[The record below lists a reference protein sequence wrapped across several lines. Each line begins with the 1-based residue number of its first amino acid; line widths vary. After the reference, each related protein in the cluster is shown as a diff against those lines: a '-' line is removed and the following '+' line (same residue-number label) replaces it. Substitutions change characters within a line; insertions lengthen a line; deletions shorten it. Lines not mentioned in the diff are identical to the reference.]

1 MLTLITVL
9 MLATFLAVILSKRVS
24 VLCALILVPIIFAVI
39 AGFGGD
45 IGEIVSDGIAKVA
58 PTAALIFFGI
68 LFFGVMLDAGIFDP
82 LIRLLLRVM
91 KADPL
96 RIVVCTAILTLLV
109 AVDGDGSSTYI
120 IIVSALIGVYRRF
133 GLRLEVLATVAV
145 MSAGTAT
152 LLPWGGPVIKA
163 ATALGTDLTAL
174 YTPLIIPQIA
184 GVATVIFFSVLIG
197 RSERR
202 RLGGKVAPEIFAEA
216 NDGLDTGDQSLKR
229 PKLLWVNIA
238 LTLLVIIPLIAGF
251 IPPVF
256 LFIVGAALALVIN
269 YPNLGVQANLLSR
282 HAPNMIPVTSLIF
295 AAGVFTG
302 VLSQTGMAEDLALA
316 MTSLVPSDAGQ
327 FVPLATA
334 LLAFPLTFIIQQ
346 DTFYFAV
353 LPVLSS
359 AAAQFDI
366 APDAIARAAV
376 VAQPLHA
383 FSPTVA
389 ALFVLL
395 GMMKMDY
402 GVIFRY
408 GAKYGLGV
416 SLVILITSLLTGAV
430 PL

>member
-1 MLTLITVL
+1 M
-9 MLATFLAVILSKRVS
+9 
-24 VLCALILVPIIFAVI
+24 
-39 AGFGGD
+39 
-45 IGEIVSDGIAKVA
+45 
-58 PTAALIFFGI
+58 
-68 LFFGVMLDAGIFDP
+68 
-82 LIRLLLRVM
+82 
-91 KADPL
+91 
-96 RIVVCTAILTLLV
+96 
-109 AVDGDGSSTYI
+109 
-120 IIVSALIGVYRRF
+120 
-133 GLRLEVLATVAV
+133 
-145 MSAGTAT
+145 
-152 LLPWGGPVIKA
+152 
-163 ATALGTDLTAL
+163 
-174 YTPLIIPQIA
+174 
-184 GVATVIFFSVLIG
+184 
-197 RSERR
+197 
-202 RLGGKVAPEIFAEA
+202 APEIFAEA